1 MGLVV
6 EAPMPQRK
14 KPATRHG
21 EVESGIPVRGAGRD
35 HALKFSLATGAV
47 PGERIVG
54 IRMPGEG
61 IVIYPIFARALES
74 FDSEPGRWIDL
85 TWDSTTEGQRF
96 PARILVTVHNEIGAL
111 AQVTQVIGD
120 SGANIDE
127 LQMVTQEGARDF
139 FDLDILIEV
148 HDLKHLNQIMRDLDL
163 KPLVSSVD
171 RAEG

>member
-1 MGLVV
+1 MLEKVGKSFVKADVAAAIARTGHKNVEDALSAVGRGELAAADILKAMGLVV

-74 FDSEPGRWIDL
+74 FDSEPGRWI
-85 TWDSTTEGQRF
+85 ER
-96 PARILVTVHNEIGAL
+96 R
-111 AQVTQVIGD
+111 
-120 SGANIDE
+120 
-127 LQMVTQEGARDF
+127 
-139 FDLDILIEV
+139 
-148 HDLKHLNQIMRDLDL
+148 
-163 KPLVSSVD
+163 
-171 RAEG
+171 